1 MMTKKYTANTIQDAM
16 NLAKMELGDN
26 ITLIDK
32 KEVRK
37 SGIQGIFSKK
47 DIELTIGWEKRENV
61 EQKDLKREIE
71 QLKLIINNMG
81 FDNKNDN
88 DIDKICKNL
97 LSLELN
103 EEIVESIRIDLQ
115 EMKFNGI
122 DTSKN
127 LVEILKK
134 KIKIENQ
141 AINGKI
147 ALVGPPG
154 VGKTTT
160 IAKLAAKLVFEENKK
175 VGVITIDTYR
185 IGAVEQ
191 LKIYTDIMNI
201 PFKGVISP
209 DEMEL
214 ALDEM
219 KDCDVVL
226 IDTTGRGYKN
236 SMQILE
242 IKNLIDKAEADNI
255 HLVVNCTTR
264 ESDTKAIIDSYRNVN
279 FKSLII
285 TKLDETITYGSIF
298 NIMNYAQKPISYITT
313 GQNVPD
319 DIIKPNEDKII
330 RLLLGVESI

>member
-1 MMTKKYTANTIQDAM
+1 MTKKYTANTIQDAM

-71 QLKLIINNMG
+71 QLKSIINNMG

-127 LVEILKK
+127 FMRNYICLFDYLFISS
-134 KIKIENQ
+134 Q
-141 AINGKI
+141 MS
-147 ALVGPPG
+147 
-154 VGKTTT
+154 
-160 IAKLAAKLVFEENKK
+160 AKPYF
-175 VGVITIDTYR
+175 
-185 IGAVEQ
+185 IG
-191 LKIYTDIMNI
+191 
-201 PFKGVISP
+201 S
-209 DEMEL
+209 
-214 ALDEM
+214 
-219 KDCDVVL
+219 
-226 IDTTGRGYKN
+226 TG
-236 SMQILE
+236 I
-242 IKNLIDKAEADNI
+242 
-255 HLVVNCTTR
+255 
-264 ESDTKAIIDSYRNVN
+264 
-279 FKSLII
+279 
-285 TKLDETITYGSIF
+285 
-298 NIMNYAQKPISYITT
+298 
-313 GQNVPD
+313 
-319 DIIKPNEDKII
+319 
-330 RLLLGVESI
+330 LLLW

>member
-1 MMTKKYTANTIQDAM
+1 
-16 NLAKMELGDN
+16 
-26 ITLIDK
+26 
-32 KEVRK
+32 
-37 SGIQGIFSKK
+37 
-47 DIELTIGWEKRENV
+47 
-61 EQKDLKREIE
+61 
-71 QLKLIINNMG
+71 MG

-175 VGVITIDTYR
+175 SRSNNYR
-185 IGAVEQ
+185 YIQDWCCRTVED
-191 LKIYTDIMNI
+191 IY
-201 PFKGVISP
+201 
-209 DEMEL
+209 
-214 ALDEM
+214 
-219 KDCDVVL
+219 
-226 IDTTGRGYKN
+226 
-236 SMQILE
+236 
-242 IKNLIDKAEADNI
+242 
-255 HLVVNCTTR
+255 
-264 ESDTKAIIDSYRNVN
+264 
-279 FKSLII
+279 
-285 TKLDETITYGSIF
+285 
-298 NIMNYAQKPISYITT
+298 
-313 GQNVPD
+313 
-319 DIIKPNEDKII
+319 
-330 RLLLGVESI
+330 